1 MEKLKF
7 VLALGVKQF
16 ECAVVIGFRHKN
28 LRWAAQITVV
38 RRGGVNERLRGGD
51 AVFVEH
57 GDEHFGIDD
66 RAGIKQFH
74 AENLATDG
82 HR

>member
-1 MEKLKF
+1 
-7 VLALGVKQF
+7 
-16 ECAVVIGFRHKN
+16 
-28 LRWAAQITVV
+28 
-38 RRGGVNERLRGGD
+38 LRGGD